1 MCCFGLQVL
10 FSGCLVWLL
19 GCYFCF
25 GFVCV
30 GLLIWWF
37 GLVLVWVTV
46 LVWLVVGILYGWD
59 LVVFAL
65 VFWGL
70 VALLRAGLAGV
81 WDCLRVGL
89 VDCVCGFWWVCYG
102 SGLGLL

>member
-1 MCCFGLQVL
+1 MVFWVTGVV
-10 FSGCLVWLL
+10 FWL
-19 GCYFCF
+19 
-25 GFVCV
+25 
-30 GLLIWWF
+30 F
-37 GLVLVWVTV
+37 GLVAWVLFLLWFCVCWFADLVVWFGSGLGDV
-46 LVWLVVGILYGWD
+46 LVWLVVSILYGWD
-59 LVVFAL
+59 LVVFVL

-89 VDCVCGFWWVCYG
+89 VACVCGFWWVCYG